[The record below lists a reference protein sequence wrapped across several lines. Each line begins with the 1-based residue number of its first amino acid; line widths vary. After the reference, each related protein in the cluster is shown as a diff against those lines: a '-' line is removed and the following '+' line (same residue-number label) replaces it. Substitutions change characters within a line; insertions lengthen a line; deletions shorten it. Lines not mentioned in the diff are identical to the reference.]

1 MYYFTQKGG
10 VLVELNPDCVR
21 DILLDVERIDCPRAN
36 YRYPADSKVVIER
49 YSADVV
55 AYHIQQCIYS
65 GFFVNPKS
73 YMRGSLYIQSLS
85 PKGHEFISNIRE
97 DTVWNKTK
105 TVASKIGFKSLDVL
119 VQIAS
124 NVITELIKSSCGLSG
139 PSNMNGVI

>member
-1 MYYFTQKGG
+1 MK
-10 VLVELNPDCVR
+10 LNPDCIR
-21 DILLDVERIDCPRAN
+21 DILLDVERMDCPRAN
-36 YRYPADSKVVIER
+36 YRYPADSRVLIER

-73 YMRGSLYIQSLS
+73 YMRGSLCIQSLS
-85 PKGHEFISNIRE
+85 PKGHEFISSIRE

-105 TVASKIGFKSLDVL
+105 AVAAKIGCKSLDAL
-119 VQIAS
+119 VQITS

-139 PSNMNGVI
+139 SSNMNGII

>member
-1 MYYFTQKGG
+1 MGLKCTISRRREVCF
-10 VLVELNPDCVR
+10 VELNPDCVR

-36 YRYPADSKVVIER
+36 YRYPADSKVLIER

-85 PKGHEFISNIRE
+85 PKGTNLSATSARI
-97 DTVWNKTK
+97 
-105 TVASKIGFKSLDVL
+105 
-119 VQIAS
+119 
-124 NVITELIKSSCGLSG
+124 LSG
-139 PSNMNGVI
+139 TKLKLWHPKSDSNP